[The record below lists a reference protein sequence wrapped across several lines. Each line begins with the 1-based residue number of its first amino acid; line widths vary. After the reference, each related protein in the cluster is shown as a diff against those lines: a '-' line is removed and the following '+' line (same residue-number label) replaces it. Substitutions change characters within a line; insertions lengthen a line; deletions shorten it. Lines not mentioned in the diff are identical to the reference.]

1 MRKEGIKPM
10 QKTGKRRFHW
20 RTLIQGLFFWFIA
33 FLSVTKWLIEA
44 GVLPANT
51 ADVSLHAVCPFGG
64 VVTVYQFF
72 ATGAFLPKLHSAA
85 FILMLLGLLV
95 VLLFGPLFCG
105 YVCPLGSVQEWVGKL
120 GRKLF
125 PKRYGKLIPQKADR
139 ALGYLRY
146 GVLVMVLY
154 QTAVAGK
161 LVFQEV
167 DPYYALF
174 NFLTGEVAV
183 SAFVVLAVTLL
194 LSLVVERPWCRYL
207 CPYGALLGLFNRIRI
222 FPIRRR
228 AGTCI
233 GCKKCDKA
241 CPMGI
246 DVSQGEAVRS
256 TRCISC
262 HECLSGN
269 ACPVADTVVIAS
281 AKEGKAHEA

>member
-1 MRKEGIKPM
+1 M
-10 QKTGKRRFHW
+10 QKTGTRRFHW
-20 RTLIQGLFFWFIA
+20 RTLIQGLFFGFVG
-33 FLSVTKWLIEA
+33 FLSITKWLIEA
-44 GVLPANT
+44 GVLPTGA

-95 VLLFGPLFCG
+95 ALLFGPLFCG
-105 YVCPLGSVQEWVGKL
+105 YVCPLGSVQEWIGKL

-125 PKRYGKLIPQKADR
+125 PKRYGKIIPAKVDR

-146 GVLVMVLY
+146 GVLAMVLY

-174 NFLTGEVAV
+174 NFLTGEVAL
-183 SAFVVLAVTLL
+183 SALVVLAVTLL

-207 CPYGALLGLFNRIRI
+207 CPYGALLGLLNKVRI
-222 FPIRRR
+222 FPIR
-228 AGTCI
+228 
-233 GCKKCDKA
+233 
-241 CPMGI
+241 
-246 DVSQGEAVRS
+246 
-256 TRCISC
+256 
-262 HECLSGN
+262 
-269 ACPVADTVVIAS
+269 
-281 AKEGKAHEA
+281 